1 MTESEMTIQRQ
12 KLEEGTIARMMR
24 ELQSDLADLV
34 ESGDMTAEEANEWA
48 NAKAEQWK
56 GGVA

>member
-1 MTESEMTIQRQ
+1 MTQLHEEQR
-12 KLEEGTIARMMR
+12 LARMMR

-34 ESGDMTAEEANEWA
+34 AQGAMTEEEANEWA

-56 GGVA
+56 DGAS